1 MSYIAQG
8 AFLEKNYND
17 DESNLIV
24 EEILVFLQEKRTALR
39 MIRIGISAV
48 IAQISILGLLIA
60 TSKYYEWMQVMHLWI
75 PFALLNLIV
84 LGIAGYLIFGSLIR
98 LHQLDR
104 QILRYKQSHGSIANF
119 MD

>member
-1 MSYIAQG
+1 M
-8 AFLEKNYND
+8 EKKYND
-17 DESNLIV
+17 DQSNLIV
-24 EEILVFLQEKRTALR
+24 EEILVFLQEKRTVLR

-48 IAQISILGLLIA
+48 IAQISILGFLIA
-60 TSKYYEWMQVMHLWI
+60 TSKYYQWMQVMHLWI

-104 QILRYKQSHGSIANF
+104 QILKYKESHGIIA
-119 MD
+119 DATD